1 MKLGIALLKL
11 WRFFIGNRSFIT
23 EINGDLWIASNAT
36 YDGTNW
42 NRVDTTKYAFAIQIQ
57 GYGNIPGETI
67 QGVNIWKAAPGT
79 NPIGPFLAQG
89 GWETL
94 VIGTAYSG
102 FVVGGSTIE
111 IDGSAA
117 QYGYSRVIC
126 LNDGL
131 HLTQNAYWDGTN
143 WNADVVNALSLD
155 YWLAFDGTIIARRAY
170 TTANPITWYTGE
182 GTKARAYRY
191 SSNQSL
197 SAATDTKVQLNAKT
211 YDYWNWF
218 DISTNFRYTISSAIA
233 QGQYLVSAA
242 VNFSPPSAASQ
253 ATIWIAKNGV
263 SVAKVQGQIQS
274 GSNNLTLTVTD
285 VIELSWSDYVEL
297 WARCESATSIN
308 YGSDKTFM
316 AIAKLL

>member
-79 NPIGPFLAQG
+79 NPIGPFLANG

-94 VIGTAYSG
+94 AIGTAYSG
-102 FVVGGSTIE
+102 FVVGGSAIE
-111 IDGSAA
+111 IDGSGA

-143 WNADVVNALSLD
+143 WQADVLNTNSVD
-155 YWLAFDGTIIARRAY
+155 IWLTQNSFTVIRRSY
-170 TTANPITWYTGE
+170 TSDNPITWHYGE
-182 GTKARAYRY
+182 PIKARAYKGAPD
-191 SSNQSL
+191 QSL
-197 SAATDTKVQLNAKT
+197 AAATETKVQLNAVSD
-211 YDYWNWF
+211 DYLVWF
-218 DISTNFRYTISSAIA
+218 DISANFRYTVPDGRASGHYLMTAAVTFVATASNSKAYIFVTKNGTRIAVA
-233 QGQYLVSAA
+233 QGNIIGGGGDV
-242 VNFSPPSAASQ
+242 
-253 ATIWIAKNGV
+253 TITLSDIISL
-263 SVAKVQGQIQS
+263 SVG
-274 GSNNLTLTVTD
+274 
-285 VIELSWSDYVEL
+285 DYVDL
-297 WARCESATSIN
+297 WAYSQLATTIRASN
-308 YGSDKTFM
+308 TGTYLD
-316 AIAKLL
+316 IAKLL

>member
-11 WRFFIGNRSFIT
+11 LRFFIGNRSFIT

-57 GYGNIPGETI
+57 GYGNIPGETL
-67 QGVNIWKAAPGT
+67 QGVNIWKAAPGN

-94 VIGTAYSG
+94 AIGTAYSG
-102 FVVGGSTIE
+102 FVVGGQALE
-111 IDGSAA
+111 VDGSGAA
-117 QYGYSRVIC
+117 NGYSRVIC

-131 HLTQNAYWDGTN
+131 HLTQNAYWDGSN
-143 WNADVVNALSLD
+143 WKADVLNQGNVDL
-155 YWLAFDGTIIARRAY
+155 WLTPIGTVFFRRAWC
-170 TTANPITWYTGE
+170 TSNPIVWYTGS
-182 GTKARAYRY
+182 GAKARAYRD

-197 SAATDTKVQLNAKT
+197 AAATDTKVQLNARS
-211 YDYWNWF
+211 YDYSSWF
-218 DISTNFRYTISSAIA
+218 DISTNYRYKIDNANA
-233 QGQYLVSAA
+233 NGQYLVSAA

-263 SVAKVQGQIQS
+263 SVSKANGQIQS

-285 VIELSWSDYVEL
+285 VIELSYNDYVEL
-297 WARCESATSIN
+297 WARCELATSIN

-316 AIAKLL
+316 AIAKLI

>member
-57 GYGNIPGETI
+57 GYGNIPGETF

-94 VIGTAYSG
+94 AIGTAYSG
-102 FVVGGSTIE
+102 FVIGGTTIE
-111 IDGSAA
+111 VDGSGS
-117 QYGYSRVIC
+117 QYGYSRLIC

-143 WNADVVNALSLD
+143 WQADALNYESIDIWVTASGNITLR
-155 YWLAFDGTIIARRAY
+155 WSY
-170 TTANPITWYTGE
+170 TTTNPINWHTGDP
-182 GTKARAYRY
+182 TKARAYK
-191 SSNQSL
+191 NTPDQSL
-197 SAATDTKVQLNAKT
+197 TAATETKVQLNAKSF
-211 YDYWNWF
+211 DYYGWF
-218 DISTNFRYTISSAIA
+218 DISTNFRYTISSSRAD
-233 QGQYLVSAA
+233 GQYLITAA
-242 VNFSPPSAASQ
+242 VTFTATASNSKVYIFITKNGTRVAVAQANIIGGGGDVTITLSDIQELSNNDYVDLWAYSQQ
-253 ATIWIAKNGV
+253 ATTIKA
-263 SVAKVQGQIQS
+263 
-274 GSNNLTLTVTD
+274 SNTGTYLAL
-285 VIELSWSDYVEL
+285 
-297 WARCESATSIN
+297 AR
-308 YGSDKTFM
+308 
-316 AIAKLL
+316 LL

>member
-11 WRFFIGNRSFIT
+11 LRFFIGNRSFIT

-57 GYGNIPGETI
+57 GYGNIPGETF
-67 QGVNIWKAAPGT
+67 QGVNIWKAAPGA

-102 FVVGGSTIE
+102 FVVGGSAIE
-111 IDGSAA
+111 IDGSGS
-117 QYGYSRVIC
+117 QYGYSRLIC

-143 WNADVVNALSLD
+143 WQADALNHDAIDIWATSSGNITLR
-155 YWLAFDGTIIARRAY
+155 WAFPAS
-170 TTANPITWYTGE
+170 NPIVWHTGDP
-182 GTKARAYRY
+182 TKTRAYRD

-197 SAATDTKVQLNAKT
+197 SAATDTKVQLNARS
-211 YDYWNWF
+211 YDYYGWF
-218 DISTNFRYTISSAIA
+218 DISTNYRYLIGSAFA
-233 QGQYLVSAA
+233 SGQYIVTAS

-263 SVAKVQGQIQS
+263 SVAKVQGQIQT

-285 VIELSWSDYVEL
+285 VIELSSGDYVEL
-297 WARCESATSIN
+297 WARCELATSIN
-308 YGSDKTFM
+308 YGSDRTFM

>member
-111 IDGSAA
+111 VDGSGA
-117 QYGYSRVIC
+117 QYGYARLIC
-126 LNDGL
+126 LDDGL
-131 HLTQNAYWDGTN
+131 HLTRNAYWDGTN
-143 WNADVVNALSLD
+143 WQTDVLNEWSLD
-155 YWLAFDGTIIARRAY
+155 IWMTFGAPIMVRRAY
-170 TTANPITWYTGE
+170 TIANPITWYNGE
-182 GTKARAYRY
+182 GTKARAYRG

-197 SAATDTKVQLNAKT
+197 SAATDTKVELNAIS
-211 YDYWNWF
+211 YDYWYWF
-218 DISTNFRYTISSAIA
+218 DVSTNFRYTIGNSRAN
-233 QGQYLVSAA
+233 GQYLVSAA
-242 VNFSPPSAASQ
+242 VNFSPPSSASQ

-285 VIELSWSDYVEL
+285 VIELSSGDYVEL
-297 WARCESATSIN
+297 WARCEVTTSIN
-308 YGSDKTFM
+308 YGPDKTFM
-316 AIAKLL
+316 AIARLL